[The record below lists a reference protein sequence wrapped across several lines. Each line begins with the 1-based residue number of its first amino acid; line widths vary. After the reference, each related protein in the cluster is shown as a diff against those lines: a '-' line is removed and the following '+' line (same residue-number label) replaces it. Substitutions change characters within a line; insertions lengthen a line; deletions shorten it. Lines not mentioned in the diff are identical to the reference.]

1 LPFGVPKR
9 ALTQFAFGIAEDRD
23 GHAPPILS

>member
-1 LPFGVPKR
+1 VPKR